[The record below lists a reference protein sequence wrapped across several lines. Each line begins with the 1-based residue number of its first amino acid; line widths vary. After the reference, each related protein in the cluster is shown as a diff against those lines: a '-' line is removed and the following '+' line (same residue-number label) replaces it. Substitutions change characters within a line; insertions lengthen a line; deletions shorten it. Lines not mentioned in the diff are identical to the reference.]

1 MQAINLEECVQASQ
15 FFTQRVRVDV
25 NKELSR
31 ARVRGTSERP
41 VPAERWISSYSG
53 TQLGVLAASDP
64 NTQRGSSAAIR
75 LAALAG
81 EKAEPSAGIQL
92 LLTAGVPP
100 KISTLKT
107 KTLMYL
113 IIRPCAPLCCQG
125 YLCCSEM
132 AYLDGAH
139 KKCKSCLQSR
149 SK

>member
-1 MQAINLEECVQASQ
+1 
-15 FFTQRVRVDV
+15 VRVDV

-41 VPAERWISSYSG
+41 VPAERWISSFSG

-113 IIRPCAPLCCQG
+113 I
-125 YLCCSEM
+125 
-132 AYLDGAH
+132 
-139 KKCKSCLQSR
+139 
-149 SK
+149 